1 MTHPIQRI
9 IEIAGGYALPRCM
22 HVVADL
28 GVADHIDE
36 SPRTAAEL
44 AAVVGADADALG
56 RVMQLLAAHGIFEA
70 RAGGFAHSEVSRFLC
85 TDHPASM
92 RAFARMFGLPVNW
105 QGYGALS
112 HTVATGRPAS
122 ETVFEGGYWAYFA
135 KHPEASAVF
144 NAAMVG
150 KAQGEIGA
158 VLATYDFASAKR
170 IADIGGGKGQLLGA
184 ILGASPG
191 AEGVLF
197 DLPHVVDESRALA
210 SERLSLVP
218 GDFFRDALPSCDLYL
233 LMDILHD
240 WPDAECESILKAVR
254 KAAPSGAKLL
264 VIELVVPDDPGPAWA
279 KTLDIHMLTLLGG
292 RQRRTSEYVALFE
305 RTGFKLGRQ
314 LVSPAGTS
322 ILEALPA

>member
-9 IEIAGGYALPRCM
+9 IEIAGGYALPRCL

-28 GVADHIDE
+28 GVADHIADI
-36 SPRTAAEL
+36 PRPAAEL
-44 AAVVGADADALG
+44 AAEVGADADALG
-56 RVMQLLAAHGIFEA
+56 RVMQLLSAHGVFESHPA
-70 RAGGFAHSEVSRFLC
+70 GFAHSEVSRFLR

-105 QGYGALS
+105 QGYGGLS
-112 HTVATGRPAS
+112 HTVATGRPAT
-122 ETVFEGGYWAYFA
+122 ETMIEGGYWAYFA
-135 KHPEASAVF
+135 KHPEASAIF

-158 VLATYDFASAKR
+158 ILATYDFASAKR
-170 IADIGGGKGQLLGA
+170 IADIGGGKGQLLAA
-184 ILGASPG
+184 ILGASP
-191 AEGVLF
+191 ASEGVLF
-197 DLPHVVDESRALA
+197 DLPHVVEESRALA
-210 SERLSLVP
+210 SDRLSLAS
-218 GDFFRDALPSCDLYL
+218 GDFFRDALPSGDLFL

-240 WPDAECESILKAVR
+240 WPDAECEAILGAVR
-254 KAAPSGAKLL
+254 RAAPSGAKLL

-305 RTGFKLGRQ
+305 RTGFALNRQ
-314 LVSPAGTS
+314 LLSPAGTS
-322 ILEALPA
+322 ILEAVPT

>member
-28 GVADHIDE
+28 GVADHIAE

-44 AAVVGADADALG
+44 AAAVGADADALG
-56 RVMQLLAAHGIFEA
+56 RVMQLLAAHGVFEA
-70 RAGGFAHSEVSRFLC
+70 RSGGFAHSEVSRFLRS
-85 TDHPASM
+85 DHPASM

-150 KAQGEIGA
+150 KAQGEVGA
-158 VLATYDFASAKR
+158 ILATYDFASAKR

-197 DLPHVVDESRALA
+197 DLPHVVEESRALA
-210 SERLSLVP
+210 SERLSLVA

-240 WPDAECESILKAVR
+240 WPDAECEVILKAVR

-305 RTGFKLGRQ
+305 RTGFTLGRQ